1 MSNIVASIINYVA
14 NVWHNTDQDYVMAE
28 HINAWEQ
35 ELQNVSQFLS
45 RYAWH
50 PNTAY
55 PKGSVILYPFGLNTK
70 LVSQNAGTSGSN
82 EPTWSDAQGQEGSR
96 TVTDNDIIW
105 KEMPMEI
112 SSDVTPIGT
121 IKQQLWHTAP
131 PGYIKLDVSQVLN
144 RADYPELWQYVQNY
158 MPLISEVDWQK
169 QAAKQNTVGF
179 FSSGDGSTT
188 FRTPVIVDFARGGS
202 TGSVGAYT
210 ADQNKKHNH
219 NSGELTINIPDHY
232 HLTGSYNFGHNNGN
246 FYGLA
251 SKQSPKPFTGFGN
264 IYWNGSGHG
273 GYYSGSYLNGQQS
286 TDAMHPINNT
296 TGQTVKA
303 QINESGADEVLVKN
317 IIMPYFLR
325 ALNI

>member
-112 SSDVTPIGT
+112 SSDTTPIGT

-158 MPLISEVDWQK
+158 MPLLSEVDWQK

-202 TGSVGAYT
+202 VGSVGVYT
-210 ADQNKKHNH
+210 ADQNKQHNH
-219 NSGELTINIPDHY
+219 NAYFNQTKHY
-232 HLTGSYNFGHNNGN
+232 HAFGYHDNNNYGRFLSTGGTTKYYPIVPGGTAAMWNGKGGGSNSGQSTGSLNLITSLNVDSSNTSRQDVTTTNNG
-246 FYGLA
+246 
-251 SKQSPKPFTGFGN
+251 
-264 IYWNGSGHG
+264 GS
-273 GYYSGSYLNGQQS
+273 
-286 TDAMHPINNT
+286 
-296 TGQTVKA
+296 
-303 QINESGADEVLVKN
+303 EVLVKN

>member
-144 RADYPELWQYVQNY
+144 RADYPELWQYVQKY
-158 MPLISEVDWQK
+158 MPLLSEVDWQK

-202 TGSVGAYT
+202 VGSVGVYT
-210 ADQNKKHNH
+210 ADQNKQHNH
-219 NSGELTINIPDHY
+219 SIQTVSTSKNLVGYFRSRSNTYYGKGPSSTLGWSPASGIVSAVE
-232 HLTGSYNFGHNNGN
+232 GSLRSEGNADDNRTEYIAKIDATHTHEMLLGNNG
-246 FYGLA
+246 
-251 SKQSPKPFTGFGN
+251 
-264 IYWNGSGHG
+264 GSE
-273 GYYSGSYLNGQQS
+273 
-286 TDAMHPINNT
+286 T
-296 TGQTVKA
+296 
-303 QINESGADEVLVKN
+303 LVKN

>member
-112 SSDVTPIGT
+112 SSDTTPIGT

-131 PGYIKLDVSQVLN
+131 PGYIKLDVSQVLK

-158 MPLISEVDWQK
+158 MPLISETDWQVQK
-169 QAAKQNTVGF
+169 TKQNTVGF

-202 TGSVGAYT
+202 VGSVGVYT
-210 ADQNKKHNH
+210 TDQNKKHDH
-219 NSGELTINIPDHY
+219 NVG
-232 HLTGSYNFGHNNGN
+232 TGSKTDKTTITGAFAALSLDISSSYSVLAGRRPSGVFSVQRRGYDGGAMDHTHDGN
-246 FYGLA
+246 LGTDIYMDA
-251 SKQSPKPFTGFGN
+251 THDHDITIQQTGTN
-264 IYWNGSGHG
+264 AG
-273 GYYSGSYLNGQQS
+273 G
-286 TDAMHPINNT
+286 
-296 TGQTVKA
+296 
-303 QINESGADEVLVKN
+303 DEVLVKN

>member
-96 TVTDNDIIW
+96 TVTDNGIIW
-105 KEMPMEI
+105 AEKPMEI
-112 SSDVTPIGT
+112 SSDTTPIGT

-131 PGYIKLDVSQVLN
+131 PGYLKLDASVLLS
-144 RADYPELWQYVQNY
+144 RTEYPELWKFVQKY
-158 MPLISEVDWQK
+158 APLISETAWQTQK
-169 QAAKQNTVGF
+169 AKQNTVAY
-179 FSSGDGSTT
+179 FSTGDGSTN

-202 TGSVGAYT
+202 VTSVGVYS

-219 NSGELTINIPDHY
+219 NGTINEA
-232 HLTGSYNFGHNNGN
+232 GGHRHTLSSRYRSEYGNG
-246 FYGLA
+246 
-251 SKQSPKPFTGFGN
+251 GFGDGFQPRTN
-264 IYWNGSGHG
+264 YDGSG
-273 GYYSGSYLNGQQS
+273 YTTAMSASGSHTHELLLTPNGG
-286 TDAMHPINNT
+286 TEAYPKH
-296 TGQTVKA
+296 
-303 QINESGADEVLVKN
+303 

-325 ALNI
+325 VLNI

>member
-14 NVWHNTDQDYVMAE
+14 DVWHNADQDYVMAE

-112 SSDVTPIGT
+112 SSDTTPIGT

-144 RADYPELWQYVQNY
+144 RADYPELWAFVQQYA
-158 MPLISEVDWQK
+158 PLISEVDWQK
-169 QAAKQNTVGF
+169 QAATQSTVGF

-188 FRTPVIVDFARGGS
+188 FRTPVIVDFARGGANP
-202 TGSVGAYT
+202 GVYT
-210 ADQNKKHNH
+210 KDQNKQHTH
-219 NSGELTINIPDHY
+219 SISHTHSRGTMNI
-232 HLTGSYNFGHNNGN
+232 T
-246 FYGLA
+246 
-251 SKQSPKPFTGFGN
+251 GN
-264 IYWNGSGHG
+264 IWGLRTDAGGNGAFSTAGNYSYGAANGSGVNAKVNFDASKSWSGDTSEPSVSTSGSHG
-273 GYYSGSYLNGQQS
+273 G
-286 TDAMHPINNT
+286 T
-296 TGQTVKA
+296 
-303 QINESGADEVLVKN
+303 EVLVKN
-317 IIMPYFLR
+317 IVMPFYLR
-325 ALNI
+325 AQNI

>member
-112 SSDVTPIGT
+112 SSDTTPIGT

-131 PGYIKLDVSQVLN
+131 PGYIKLDVSQVLK

-158 MPLISEVDWQK
+158 MPLISETDWQVQK
-169 QAAKQNTVGF
+169 AKQNTVGF

-202 TGSVGAYT
+202 VGSVGVYA
-210 ADQNKKHNH
+210 ADQNKQHNH
-219 NSGELTINIPDHY
+219 SGSVSQAGEHTHNFQIVREYDAHGTMPASAYYRTDQATITTAAAGAHTHEITMNNSGGEE
-232 HLTGSYNFGHNNGN
+232 
-246 FYGLA
+246 
-251 SKQSPKPFTGFGN
+251 
-264 IYWNGSGHG
+264 
-273 GYYSGSYLNGQQS
+273 
-286 TDAMHPINNT
+286 
-296 TGQTVKA
+296 A
-303 QINESGADEVLVKN
+303 QPRN
-317 IIMPYFLR
+317 IIMPFFLR

>member
-96 TVTDNDIIW
+96 TVTDNDITW

-112 SSDVTPIGT
+112 SSDTTPIGT

-131 PGYIKLDVSQVLN
+131 PGYLKLDESHVLN
-144 RADYPELWQYVQNY
+144 RSEYPELWDYVQKY
-158 MPLISEVDWQK
+158 YPLVTEVDWQK
-169 QAAKQNTVGF
+169 QKATQTSVGF
-179 FSSGDGSTT
+179 FSTGDGETT
-188 FRTPVIVDFARGGS
+188 FRTPILLDFARGGG
-202 TGSVGAYT
+202 TPGTYT
-210 ADQNKKHNH
+210 KDQNKSHKHNG
-219 NSGELTINIPDHY
+219 NTSKAD
-232 HLTGSYNFGHNNGN
+232 LTGSFITNDFTDDTIVPNTSGILSSFRNLNQYRDAENGTFGTGGS
-246 FYGLA
+246 YGLRIDA
-251 SKQSPKPFTGFGN
+251 SHSHTLTTNNEG
-264 IYWNGSGHG
+264 GS
-273 GYYSGSYLNGQQS
+273 
-286 TDAMHPINNT
+286 
-296 TGQTVKA
+296 
-303 QINESGADEVLVKN
+303 EVLVKN
-317 IIMPYFLR
+317 VIMPFYLR
-325 ALNI
+325 VQNV